1 MRFPINADS
10 FETASD
16 SDSWKNKPE
25 GLVQI
30 PVAPHC
36 GSFLARRKNHLHE
49 GVDLYCPIHTPIFAI
64 EAGVVEWIGPFT
76 GKQAKSPW
84 WLDTQAVIVAGPN
97 RKILYGEI
105 VPDSRLALGMPV
117 AEGQPIGRV
126 AQVLSQD
133 KGRPMCMLH
142 MEVYAPDAPNDGP
155 YPGNTLSPPPAWVL
169 DPAPVLLSCRL
180 PDLAQN
186 AAARASAPKHN

>member
-1 MRFPINADS
+1 MLFPINADS
-10 FETASD
+10 FEASSD

-64 EAGVVEWIGPFT
+64 EPGVVEWIGPFT
-76 GKQAKSPW
+76 GILAKSHW
-84 WLDTQAVIVAGPN
+84 WLDTQAVIVAGPK

-105 VPDSRLALGMPV
+105 VPAYRLAVGMPV
-117 AEGQPIGRV
+117 SEGQKIGRV
-126 AQVLSQD
+126 AQVLAED

-142 MEVYAPDAPNDGP
+142 MEVYAPDAPNVGP
-155 YPGNTLSPPPAWVL
+155 YPGNTLNPPPAWVW

-180 PDLAQN
+180 HEREKRPCQGPT
-186 AAARASAPKHN
+186 RPKS